1 MIFYFILNKKIKMYI
16 KFKNFRCY
24 DDKTFEFDDIGMSL
38 ISAPSGQGKST
49 ILMGINFALYGSSIK
64 DKVIKH
70 GEKTCLVEFMFQ
82 GMKIIRTRKPTRL
95 IVNDI
100 YEDDA
105 AQNIINEK
113 FGSTFH
119 ITGYISQNQRDSFII
134 MNSNEKI
141 QFLEKYAFNDV
152 NLSEIKE
159 RCKNII
165 KKRKDELN
173 KTLTQIESTN
183 EFIKDLKV
191 PEEIKFPLPGKNRD
205 LLISNEEKRYKNC
218 ETRIKKHK
226 RLLNDTQK
234 ELNDLEIF
242 LTYSKSKDENIDNL
256 ISKLNA
262 LSLEDYSN
270 YVGDEM
276 LEEYQNRLINILNRK
291 ELIYLENTLQTDKE
305 KLERRKQKE
314 LIENAEKI
322 NKIENELW
330 KDYSKDETIENIN
343 DLKNT
348 LKDARQISFYKTQLQ
363 DVDEDNVGLDVELE
377 NLVKENN
384 EQKDLH
390 DKLKKQG
397 IVYNCPSCSEKLHFI
412 NDSLCISNIVVPDD
426 VDINDVKKKINLL
439 TSKIKSLEQHI
450 LSTRNKIEHNK
461 KINKQINDIVEQ
473 YEEELNEENLKED
486 LDVMENY
493 YKYNMRQDKEIIE
506 LRKSKFS
513 SNIIDDE
520 KDIISQELHIDQLK
534 EKCGEREDTDNITE
548 DELREMIK
556 IEQNK
561 KDSITRLKNTK
572 NNIEKEKQEQHLQ
585 IENKKNE
592 YIAKYKEIRTPE
604 ELLEIINTT
613 NSSIIGEENDKEKHF
628 NNLQEIKEYQRYIED
643 KKVYDKYINT
653 LSELKEKEIEDNKKY
668 VASVLLRDK
677 ILESESIAMMN
688 IIDSINTHAQLY
700 LEHFFPEN
708 PMTIYLRTF
717 KEDSKKND
725 KPQINFEIFYKNMEC
740 DLNNLS
746 GGEISR
752 VVLAFT
758 LALSDMFNTPILM
771 LDECTA
777 SLDQESSEIVFN
789 TIKENFRNKPVL
801 IIAHQVSHGVFDKV
815 INI

>member
-1 MIFYFILNKKIKMYI
+1 MYI

-24 DDKTFEFDDIGMSL
+24 DDKTFEFDDIGMTL

-49 ILMGINFALYGSSIK
+49 ILMGINFALYGSSTK
-64 DKVIKH
+64 DKVIKN
-70 GEKTCLVEFMFQ
+70 GEKTCSVEFMFQ
-82 GMKIIRTRKPTRL
+82 NMKILRTRKPTRL

-100 YEDDA
+100 YEDDS

-141 QFLEKYAFNDV
+141 QFLEKYAFNNV

-165 KKRKDELN
+165 KQRKDELN

-191 PEEIKFPLPGKNRD
+191 PKEVKFPLPGKNRE
-205 LLISNEEKRYKNC
+205 LVISNEEKRYKNC

-226 RLLNDTQK
+226 RVLNDTQK

-242 LTYSKSKDENIDNL
+242 LTYTKSKDENIDNL
-256 ISKLNA
+256 ISKLDA
-262 LSLEDYSN
+262 LSLEDYSD
-270 YVGDEM
+270 YVGDEV

-291 ELIYLENTLQTDKE
+291 ELVYLQNTLQTDKE

-314 LIENAEKI
+314 LLENSEKI
-322 NKIENELW
+322 TKIESELW
-330 KDYSKDETIENIN
+330 KDYTKEETLENIN
-343 DLKNT
+343 DIKNT
-348 LKDARQISFYKTQLQ
+348 LKDARQISFYRAQLHK
-363 DVDEDNVGLDVELE
+363 DVIEDDSELEKELE

-384 EQKDLH
+384 EQKELY
-390 DKLKKQG
+390 DKIKKQG
-397 IVYNCPSCSEKLHFI
+397 IVYNCPSCSEKLHFV
-412 NDSLCISNIVVPDD
+412 NDNLCVSDIVVPTG
-426 VDINDVKKKINLL
+426 VDINEVKNVINTL
-439 TSKIKSLEQHI
+439 TSKIKKLEQHI
-450 LSTRNKIEHNK
+450 LSVRNKLEHNNSVNK
-461 KINKQINDIVEQ
+461 KIDDIVEQ
-473 YEEELNEENLKED
+473 YEEELNEESLKED
-486 LDVMENY
+486 LEVMENY
-493 YKYNMRQDKEIIE
+493 YKYNIRQEKELNEI
-506 LRKSKFS
+506 RKTKFS
-513 SNIIDDE
+513 SNILDDE
-520 KDIISQELHIDQLK
+520 KDIMSQELQIEKLK
-534 EKCGEREDTDNITE
+534 EKCGGGNEDDNTE
-548 DELREMIK
+548 EELRDIIK

-561 KDSITRLKNTK
+561 KDAISRMNNMR
-572 NNIEKEKQEQHLQ
+572 NNIEREKKEQYSQ
-585 IENKKNE
+585 IESKREE
-592 YIAKYKEIRTPE
+592 YIAKYKDIRKVD
-604 ELLEIINTT
+604 ELLEIIKNT
-613 NSSIIGEENDKEKHF
+613 NDAIMEEENSKEKHY
-628 NNLQEIKEYQRYIED
+628 NNLQEIKEYERYIEE
-643 KKVYDKYINT
+643 KKVYDKYINSV
-653 LSELKEKEIEDNKKY
+653 SELKEKEKEDNKKY

-700 LEHFFPEN
+700 LEYFFPDN

-740 DLNNLS
+740 DLSNLS

-801 IIAHQVSHGVFDKV
+801 IIAHQVSHGIFDKV

>member
-1 MIFYFILNKKIKMYI
+1 MYI

-24 DDKTFEFDDIGMSL
+24 DDKTFEFDDIGMTL

-49 ILMGINFALYGSSIK
+49 ILMGINFALYGSSTK
-64 DKVIKH
+64 DKVIKN
-70 GEKTCLVEFMFQ
+70 GEKTCSVEFMFQ
-82 GMKIIRTRKPTRL
+82 NMKILRTRKPTRL

-100 YEDDA
+100 YEDDS

-113 FGSTFH
+113 FGSTFN

-141 QFLEKYAFNDV
+141 QFLEKYAFNNV

-159 RCKNII
+159 RSKNII
-165 KKRKDELN
+165 KQRKDELN

-191 PEEIKFPLPGKNRD
+191 PKEVKFPLPGKNRE
-205 LLISNEEKRYKNC
+205 LVISNEEKRYKNC

-226 RLLNDTQK
+226 RVLNDTQR

-242 LTYSKSKDENIDNL
+242 LTYTKSKDENIENL
-256 ISKLNA
+256 ISKLDA
-262 LSLEDYSN
+262 LSLEDYSD
-270 YVGDEM
+270 YVGDEV

-291 ELIYLENTLQTDKE
+291 ELVYLQNTLQTDKE
-305 KLERRKQKE
+305 KLDRRKQKE
-314 LIENAEKI
+314 LLENSEKI
-322 NKIENELW
+322 TKIENELW
-330 KDYSKDETIENIN
+330 KDYTKEETLENIN
-343 DLKNT
+343 DIKNT
-348 LKDARQISFYKTQLQ
+348 LKDAKQISFYRTQLHK
-363 DVDEDNVGLDVELE
+363 DVIEDDSELEHELE
-377 NLVKENN
+377 NLLKENN
-384 EQKDLH
+384 EQKDLY

-397 IVYNCPSCSEKLHFI
+397 IVYNCPSCSEKLHFV
-412 NDSLCISNIVVPDD
+412 NDNLCVSDIVVPSG
-426 VDINDVKKKINLL
+426 VDINEVKNTINTL
-439 TSKIKSLEQHI
+439 TSKIKKLEQHI
-450 LSTRNKIEHNK
+450 LSARNKIEHNNSVNK
-461 KINKQINDIVEQ
+461 KIDDIVEQ
-473 YEEELNEENLKED
+473 YEEELNEESLNED
-486 LDVMENY
+486 LEVMENY
-493 YKYNMRQDKEIIE
+493 YKYNIRQEKELNEI
-506 LRKSKFS
+506 RKSKFS
-513 SNIIDDE
+513 SNILDDE
-520 KDIISQELHIDQLK
+520 KDIITQELQIEKLK
-534 EKCGEREDTDNITE
+534 EKCGGENEDDNTE
-548 DELREMIK
+548 EELRDMIK

-561 KDSITRLKNTK
+561 KDAISRMNNMR
-572 NNIEKEKQEQHLQ
+572 NNIEREKKEQYLQ
-585 IENKKNE
+585 IENKREE
-592 YIAKYKEIRTPE
+592 YIAKYKDIRTTC
-604 ELLEIINTT
+604 ELLEIIKNT
-613 NSSIIGEENDKEKHF
+613 NDAIMEEENSKEKHY
-628 NNLQEIKEYQRYIED
+628 NNLQEIKEYERYIEE
-643 KKVYDKYINT
+643 KKVYDKYINSV
-653 LSELKEKEIEDNKKY
+653 SELKEKEKEDNKKY

-700 LEHFFPEN
+700 LEYFFPDN

-740 DLNNLS
+740 DLSNLS

-801 IIAHQVSHGVFDKV
+801 IIAHQVSHGIFDKV

>member
-1 MIFYFILNKKIKMYI
+1 MYI

-24 DDKTFEFDDIGMSL
+24 DEKTFEFDDIGMCL

-49 ILMGINFALYGSSIK
+49 ILMGINFALYGSSVK

-82 GMKIIRTRKPTRL
+82 GMKITRTRKPTRL

-105 AQNIINEK
+105 AQSIINEK

-141 QFLEKYAFNDV
+141 QFLEKYAFNNV

-218 ETRIKKHK
+218 EIRIKKHK

-242 LTYSKSKDENIDNL
+242 LTYSKSKDENIENL
-256 ISKLNA
+256 ISKLNN
-262 LSLEDYSN
+262 LSLEDYSD
-270 YVGDEM
+270 YVGDEIF
-276 LEEYQNRLINILNRK
+276 EEYQNRLVNILNRK

-330 KDYSKDETIENIN
+330 KNYSKEETIENIN

-363 DVDEDNVGLDVELE
+363 DVNEEVELDIEELE
-377 NLVKENN
+377 NFIKENN
-384 EQKDLH
+384 EQKDLY

-412 NDSLCISNIVVPDD
+412 NDNLCVSNIVVPDD
-426 VDINDVKKKINLL
+426 IDINDVKKKINLL
-439 TSKIKSLEQHI
+439 TSKIKTLEQRI
-450 LSTRNKIEHNK
+450 SSTKNKIEHNK

-473 YEEELNEENLKED
+473 YEEELIEENLKED

-520 KDIISQELHIDQLK
+520 KDIISQELHIKQLK

-561 KDSITRLKNTK
+561 KDAIIRLNNMKNS
-572 NNIEKEKQEQHLQ
+572 IEKEKSEQYMQ
-585 IENKKNE
+585 IENKKDD
-592 YIAKYKEIRTPE
+592 YIAKYKEIRTSE
-604 ELLEIINTT
+604 ELLKIINEIN
-613 NSSIIGEENDKEKHF
+613 NSISEEENNKETHF
-628 NNLQEIKEYQRYIED
+628 NNLQEIKEYLRYIED

>member
-1 MIFYFILNKKIKMYI
+1 MYI

-24 DDKTFEFDDIGMSL
+24 DDKTFEFDDIGMTL

-49 ILMGINFALYGSSIK
+49 ILMGINFALYGSSTK
-64 DKVIKH
+64 DKVIKN
-70 GEKTCLVEFMFQ
+70 GEKTCSVEFMFQ
-82 GMKIIRTRKPTRL
+82 NMKILRTRKPTRL

-100 YEDDA
+100 YEDDS

-113 FGSTFH
+113 FGSTFN

-141 QFLEKYAFNDV
+141 HFLEKYAFNNV

-159 RCKNII
+159 RSKNII
-165 KKRKDELN
+165 KQRKDELN

-191 PEEIKFPLPGKNRD
+191 PKEVKFPLPGKNRE
-205 LLISNEEKRYKNC
+205 LVISNEEKRYKNC

-226 RLLNDTQK
+226 RVLNDTQR

-242 LTYSKSKDENIDNL
+242 LTYTKSKDENIENL
-256 ISKLNA
+256 ISKLDA
-262 LSLEDYSN
+262 LSLEDYSD
-270 YVGDEM
+270 YVGDEV

-291 ELIYLENTLQTDKE
+291 ELVYLQNTLQTDKE
-305 KLERRKQKE
+305 KLDRRKQKE
-314 LIENAEKI
+314 LLENSEKI
-322 NKIENELW
+322 TKIENELW
-330 KDYSKDETIENIN
+330 KDYTKEETLENIN
-343 DLKNT
+343 DIKNT
-348 LKDARQISFYKTQLQ
+348 LKDAKQISFYRTQLHK
-363 DVDEDNVGLDVELE
+363 DVIEDDSELEQQLE
-377 NLVKENN
+377 NLLKENN
-384 EQKDLH
+384 EQKDLY

-397 IVYNCPSCSEKLHFI
+397 IVYNCPSCSEKLHFV
-412 NDSLCISNIVVPDD
+412 NDSLCVSDIVVPSG
-426 VDINDVKKKINLL
+426 VDINEVKNTINTL
-439 TSKIKSLEQHI
+439 TFKIKKLEQHI
-450 LSTRNKIEHNK
+450 LSARNKIEHNNSVNK
-461 KINKQINDIVEQ
+461 KIDDIVEQ
-473 YEEELNEENLKED
+473 YEEELNEESLKED
-486 LDVMENY
+486 LEVMENY
-493 YKYNMRQDKEIIE
+493 YKYNIRQEKELNEI
-506 LRKSKFS
+506 RKSKFS
-513 SNIIDDE
+513 SNILDDE
-520 KDIISQELHIDQLK
+520 KDIMTQELQIEKLK
-534 EKCGEREDTDNITE
+534 EKCGGENEDDNTE
-548 DELREMIK
+548 EELRDMIK

-561 KDSITRLKNTK
+561 KDAISRMNNMR
-572 NNIEKEKQEQHLQ
+572 NNIEREKKEQYLQ
-585 IENKKNE
+585 IENKREE
-592 YIAKYKEIRTPE
+592 YIAKYKDIRTTC
-604 ELLEIINTT
+604 ELLEIIKNT
-613 NSSIIGEENDKEKHF
+613 NDAIMEEENSKEKHY
-628 NNLQEIKEYQRYIED
+628 NNLQEIKEYERYIEE
-643 KKVYDKYINT
+643 KKVYDKYINSV
-653 LSELKEKEIEDNKKY
+653 SELKEKEKEDNKKY

-700 LEHFFPEN
+700 LEYFFPDN

-740 DLNNLS
+740 DLSNLS

-801 IIAHQVSHGVFDKV
+801 IIAHQVSHGIFDKV